1 MLYDDD
7 EYEVPV
13 EREILKKVNQ
23 LQQEM
28 RTLKRDYMSIIIFM
42 LAIVLGFVWRIHDKM
57 GF

>member
-1 MLYDDD
+1 MLDDDD

-28 RTLKRDYMSIIIFM
+28 RTLKRDYMGIIIFM
-42 LAIVLGFVWRIHDKM
+42 LALVLGFVWRIHDKM
-57 GF
+57 GL